1 MLLVFVTPLEN
12 ILILLST
19 ESSCF
24 SPKLERWLQKKPKTQ
39 IDYGSAIYCMQ

>member
-1 MLLVFVTPLEN
+1 MLFVTPLEKT
-12 ILILLST
+12 LILLST

-39 IDYGSAIYCMQ
+39 IDYGSAIYYMQ